1 MFEKVNIPDCI
12 VIIGLVM
19 ALILAIFYALNELA
33 MSIAS
38 GLLGYIGGHAPNG
51 HPDPGA
57 VNEET
62 GLRESDVALAVGKSA
77 ASYLNA
83 AGVETEL
90 LQSDSLYEICEA
102 ANDSDAD
109 VFVSI
114 HCNAAMA
121 EEANGTETWACADSY
136 CGNILANC
144 IQRQIIDALDTTDR
158 GVKIATPGVN
168 GLYIL
173 TNTVMPAVLVE
184 LAFITNP
191 GDEEILASAQ
201 DALARAV
208 ARGVTD
214 YEQLIL
220 GGK

>member
-1 MFEKVNIPDCI
+1 MKV
-12 VIIGLVM
+12 
-19 ALILAIFYALNELA
+19 FLNP
-33 MSIAS
+33 
-38 GLLGYIGGHAPNG
+38 GHAPNG

-90 LQSDSLYEICEA
+90 LQSDSLEEICEA
-102 ANDSDAD
+102 ANTSDANI
-109 VFVSI
+109 FVSI
-114 HCNAAMA
+114 HCNAAEA
-121 EEANGTETWACADSY
+121 EEANGTETWACAGSY
-136 CGNILANC
+136 RGGMLANC
-144 IQRQIIDALDTTDR
+144 IQRELVDALGTTDR

-168 GLYIL
+168 GLYVL
-173 TNTVMPAVLVE
+173 TNTDMPAVLIE

-191 GDEEILASAQ
+191 RDENILAHDQ

-208 ARGVTD
+208 ARGM
-214 YEQLIL
+214 YLSPPASRIF
-220 GGK
+220 

>member
-1 MFEKVNIPDCI
+1 MKV
-12 VIIGLVM
+12 
-19 ALILAIFYALNELA
+19 FLNP
-33 MSIAS
+33 
-38 GLLGYIGGHAPNG
+38 GHAPNG

-90 LQSDSLYEICEA
+90 LQSDSLEEICEA
-102 ANDSDAD
+102 ANTSDANI
-109 VFVSI
+109 FVSI
-114 HCNAAMA
+114 HCNAAEA
-121 EEANGTETWACADSY
+121 EEANGTETWACAGSY
-136 CGNILANC
+136 RGGMLANC
-144 IQRQIIDALDTTDR
+144 IQRELVDALGTTDR

-168 GLYIL
+168 GLYVL
-173 TNTVMPAVLVE
+173 TNTDMPAVLIE

-191 GDEEILASAQ
+191 RDENILAHDQ

>member
-1 MFEKVNIPDCI
+1 MKV
-12 VIIGLVM
+12 
-19 ALILAIFYALNELA
+19 FLNP
-33 MSIAS
+33 
-38 GLLGYIGGHAPNG
+38 GHAPGG

-57 VNEET
+57 VNRET
-62 GLRESDVALAVGKSA
+62 GLRECDVALAVGESA

-83 AGVETEL
+83 AGVDTEL
-90 LQSDSLYEICEA
+90 LQSDSLEEICEA
-102 ANDSDAD
+102 ANASDAD
-109 VFVSI
+109 IFVSI
-114 HCNAAMA
+114 HCNAA
-121 EEANGTETWACADSY
+121 EEPNGTETWACAGSY
-136 CGNILANC
+136 RGSMLANC
-144 IQRQIIDALDTTDR
+144 IQSQLIDALNTTDR

-168 GLYIL
+168 GLYVL
-173 TNTVMPAVLVE
+173 TNTDMPAVLVE

-191 GDEEILASAQ
+191 GDEDILANAQ

>member
-1 MFEKVNIPDCI
+1 MKV
-12 VIIGLVM
+12 
-19 ALILAIFYALNELA
+19 FLNP
-33 MSIAS
+33 
-38 GLLGYIGGHAPNG
+38 GHAPNG

-90 LQSDSLYEICEA
+90 LQSDSLEEICEA
-102 ANDSDAD
+102 ANTSDANI
-109 VFVSI
+109 FVSI
-114 HCNAAMA
+114 HCNAAEA
-121 EEANGTETWACADSY
+121 EEANGTETWACAGSY
-136 CGNILANC
+136 RGGMLANC
-144 IQRQIIDALDTTDR
+144 IQRELVDALGTTDR

-168 GLYIL
+168 GLYVL
-173 TNTVMPAVLVE
+173 TNTDMPAVLIE

-191 GDEEILASAQ
+191 RDENILAHDQ

-208 ARGVTD
+208 AWGVTD

>member
-1 MFEKVNIPDCI
+1 MKV
-12 VIIGLVM
+12 
-19 ALILAIFYALNELA
+19 FLNP
-33 MSIAS
+33 
-38 GLLGYIGGHAPNG
+38 GHAPNG

-90 LQSDSLYEICEA
+90 LQSDSLEEICEA
-102 ANDSDAD
+102 ANTSDANI
-109 VFVSI
+109 FVSI
-114 HCNAAMA
+114 HCNAAEA
-121 EEANGTETWACADSY
+121 EETNGTETWACAGSY
-136 CGNILANC
+136 RGGMLANC
-144 IQRQIIDALDTTDR
+144 IQRELVDALGTTDR

-168 GLYIL
+168 GLYVL
-173 TNTVMPAVLVE
+173 TNTDMPAVLIE

-191 GDEEILASAQ
+191 RDENILAHDQ